1 MSKDDDRIE
10 LRFNEITKLNKS
22 LQEIF
27 KINKN
32 RSNFS
37 IIDFQQTTYD
47 EIKNPNQ
54 LIEEVERNILSGT
67 KIEHPQ
73 DTDHLTYLNT
83 TEEIFADARAECE
96 LKNKI
101 SQAMG
106 EQDTKVSKELVQTV
120 RKELVEPLLG
130 AEGEIATDVIQNL
143 TDIRISDIKNIDKNE
158 KKDVEKH
165 IKETIKKDNANLLPE
180 IIIEEV
186 QDNREIA
193 IPSSS
198 SSSST

>member
-1 MSKDDDRIE
+1 MNVFLGDDKNISKNALSEFFHNLTTQALSKDDDRIE

-22 LQEIF
+22 SQEIF

-37 IIDFQQTTYD
+37 IIDFHQTTYD

-54 LIEEVERNILSGT
+54 LIEEVETNILSGT
-67 KIEHPQ
+67 KTEHPQ

-83 TEEIFADARAECE
+83 TEEIFADARAERE

-106 EQDTKVSKELVQTV
+106 RV
-120 RKELVEPLLG
+120 R
-130 AEGEIATDVIQNL
+130 
-143 TDIRISDIKNIDKNE
+143 S
-158 KKDVEKH
+158 
-165 IKETIKKDNANLLPE
+165 
-180 IIIEEV
+180 
-186 QDNREIA
+186 
-193 IPSSS
+193 PSF
-198 SSSST
+198 

>member
-67 KIEHPQ
+67 KIELHKI
-73 DTDHLTYLNT
+73 LT
-83 TEEIFADARAECE
+83 I
-96 LKNKI
+96 
-101 SQAMG
+101 
-106 EQDTKVSKELVQTV
+106 
-120 RKELVEPLLG
+120 
-130 AEGEIATDVIQNL
+130 
-143 TDIRISDIKNIDKNE
+143 
-158 KKDVEKH
+158 
-165 IKETIKKDNANLLPE
+165 
-180 IIIEEV
+180 
-186 QDNREIA
+186 
-193 IPSSS
+193 
-198 SSSST
+198 

>member
-1 MSKDDDRIE
+1 
-10 LRFNEITKLNKS
+10 
-22 LQEIF
+22 
-27 KINKN
+27 
-32 RSNFS
+32 
-37 IIDFQQTTYD
+37 
-47 EIKNPNQ
+47 
-54 LIEEVERNILSGT
+54 
-67 KIEHPQ
+67 
-73 DTDHLTYLNT
+73 
-83 TEEIFADARAECE
+83 
-96 LKNKI
+96 
-101 SQAMG
+101 MG